1 MSHDFLFLACNT
13 TTSDPI
19 DKRRPQADSAH
30 EIGPKTTLQGVL
42 IVVESGGTVGKTKA
56 GRNFSPLEIGNVFTP
71 TSTTSAPMGKWMLQ
85 AHLAHQIGLQPIL
98 NAVLILVESG
108 GTGEE

>member
-1 MSHDFLFLACNT
+1 
-13 TTSDPI
+13 
-19 DKRRPQADSAH
+19 
-30 EIGPKTTLQGVL
+30 
-42 IVVESGGTVGKTKA
+42 
-56 GRNFSPLEIGNVFTP
+56 
-71 TSTTSAPMGKWMLQ
+71 MGKWMLQ